1 MDVLGLQMGK
11 RGVGVG
17 KAIAAASWEM
27 LVLLSEGRE
36 Q

>member
-1 MDVLGLQMGK
+1 MLGLQMGK
-11 RGVGVG
+11 RGVSMG
-17 KAIAAASWEM
+17 KAIAAAGWEM